1 MTMPQAAALQ
11 IQWKQRIEQ
20 IKWNQQTDPLP
31 CEHLHLELEWDI
43 LGHSDGNYVCIHC
56 GETVAQRSLVA

>member
-1 MTMPQAAALQ
+1 MTMLQAAALQ
-11 IQWKQRIEQ
+11 MKWKQR
-20 IKWNQQTDPLP
+20 TDPLP
-31 CEHLHLELEWDI
+31 CEHINLELEWDI